1 MVVNSH
7 MGVFSISRTHL
18 TKRSQNKMDTTQ
30 INNKTLK
37 PRDHRKS
44 NLLKRNSQRTVEGC
58 QLTAQNCYIAIVLL
72 ALLPC
77 YCFI

>member
-1 MVVNSH
+1 MVVYSH
-7 MGVFSISRTHL
+7 MGVFSVSREHL

-44 NLLKRNSQRTVEGC
+44 NLFERN
-58 QLTAQNCYIAIVLL
+58 
-72 ALLPC
+72 
-77 YCFI
+77 